1 MGGRKHLSGS
11 FAEKRVQF
19 NGLCDAMQALWPRP
33 LVDRAGRAVDVE
45 VEDLTIP
52 APSSSSAS
60 SDSNSPNNIPLRIYK
75 PRNIDK
81 AEANPSSSSSS
92 PLPIIVWYHGGGW
105 MAGTLDSEHAQCRLV
120 AAGVPAVVVGVGYGL
135 LPENSTGGMLAD
147 CLAGFEW
154 AWGNAVALGGGGG
167 GGGGAAEE
175 GKGKVLVLGGSAG
188 GALACGVVRQLA
200 LKGEEAK
207 CGGAV
212 GVFPVT
218 VRPERVPERWAA
230 LYSSYGEL
238 WDEAPVVRGPDQKE
252 VLDLAAERSPED
264 PLLAVKFTYEE
275 ETLRKFP
282 RTYIATAGKDLMRD
296 DGVVLEAALRDAGVP
311 VKRAH
316 YEGLPHYFWFFPQLG
331 EKTMGFV
338 EDLVGGVRWVLAE
351 GDA

>member
-1 MGGRKHLSGS
+1 
-11 FAEKRVQF
+11 
-19 NGLCDAMQALWPRP
+19 
-33 LVDRAGRAVDVE
+33 
-45 VEDLTIP
+45 
-52 APSSSSAS
+52 
-60 SDSNSPNNIPLRIYK
+60 
-75 PRNIDK
+75 
-81 AEANPSSSSSS
+81 
-92 PLPIIVWYHGGGW
+92 

-252 VLDLAAERSPED
+252 VLGGFFLFLRLSSPPSYRFCAPFAELCEDLAAERSPED

-338 EDLVGGVRWVLAE
+338 EDLVGGVRWVFAE